1 MKKRFY
7 ITTPL
12 YYVNAD
18 PHIGHSY
25 TQIAT
30 DAVARY
36 HKFLGEEV
44 FFMTGTDEHGEKIEK
59 ASAEAGFGKGDE
71 KKFVDDIHR
80 RFKELWD
87 RLEIDYDFF
96 IRTTDKKHE
105 DTVKHILDGLNKKG
119 DIYMKKYKGYFCTPC
134 EMFWSDFQAKDGMC
148 PDCKRS
154 LENIDENNYF
164 FKISEYRKWLTDYIE
179 KHPDFIK
186 PNSRRNEI
194 LGLLR
199 NNELIDLCITRPKS
213 RLRWGIE
220 VPFDKDYVVYV
231 WFDALIN
238 YISGAGYPHDM
249 DRFKSLWPADFHI
262 IGKDILRH
270 HAIYWPIMLKALGL
284 EMPKTIFAH
293 GWWVFKG
300 EKMSKSKGNI
310 VDPNYLIDSYGKDVS
325 RYFMLRE
332 IAFGVD
338 GSFSEELIISRHDGD
353 LANDLGNLLNRTLT
367 MAEKYFA
374 GVVPEKPD
382 SEDKTVGGRRILD
395 VAKALPQNLK
405 DHMSELNMS
414 GALTAIWELVNT
426 ANKYIEDSKPWTLYK
441 EKKEDQLKWVI
452 YNLIE
457 SLRIITIAISPF
469 IPSTARAMW
478 RQLAIKKDLNNVS
491 FQAIT
496 KWGLSEPGIRIQK
509 EQPLFPRIKQK

>member
-1 MKKRFY
+1 MKKLFY

-12 YYVNAD
+12 YYVNAE
-18 PHIGHSY
+18 PHIGHAY

-30 DAVARY
+30 DAIARY
-36 HKFLGEEV
+36 QRSMGNGV

-59 ASAEAGFGKGDE
+59 ASAEAGFAEGEE
-71 KKFVDDIHR
+71 KKFVDGIHK
-80 RFKELWD
+80 RFRELWK
-87 RLEIDYDFF
+87 RLDIGYDHF
-96 IRTTDKKHE
+96 IRTTDKEHE
-105 DTVKHILDGLNKKG
+105 DAVKHILEVLNKKG
-119 DIYMKKYKGYFCTPC
+119 DIYTKEYKGYFCTPC
-134 EMFWSDFQAKDGMC
+134 EMFWSDFQAKDGIC
-148 PDCKRS
+148 PDCKRP
-154 LENIDENNYF
+154 LEGIDENNYF
-164 FKISEYRKWLTDYIE
+164 FRISKYQAWLTEYIE

-220 VPFDKDYVVYV
+220 VPFDKGYVVYV

-249 DRFKSLWPADFHI
+249 DRFKGLWPADFHI

-270 HAIYWPIMLKALGL
+270 HAIYWPIMLKALGI
-284 EMPKTIFAH
+284 EMPRTIFAH

-310 VDPNYLIDSYGKDVS
+310 VDPNYLIDTYGKDVA

-332 IAFGVD
+332 IPFGVD
-338 GSFSEELIISRHDGD
+338 GTFDEELIISRHDGD

-367 MAEKYFA
+367 MAEKYYGGA
-374 GVVPEKPD
+374 VPERPD
-382 SEDKTVGGRRILD
+382 SEDRTAGGRRIRD
-395 VAKALPQNLK
+395 TAGALPSKIMDN
-405 DHMSELNMS
+405 MSELNFS
-414 GALTAIWELVNT
+414 GALASIWELVNA
-426 ANKYIEDSKPWTLYK
+426 ANKYIEDSQPWTLHK
-441 EKKEDQLKWVI
+441 RGEEGRLRCVI
-452 YNLIE
+452 YYLIE

-469 IPSTARAMW
+469 IPSTAQAMR
-478 RQLAIKKDLNNVS
+478 RQLAFKEDPSGVP
-491 FQAIT
+491 FQSIAQ
-496 KWGLSEPGIRIQK
+496 WGISEPGIRIEK
-509 EQPLFPRIKQK
+509 DKPLFPRIKTK